1 MLRRVGFHEEYDGVL
16 IARLIQVMNSDDL
29 GNSGPDADEG
39 VGDEWAAMRRMG
51 WYAASLRAAA
61 ALGGA
66 ALGSA
71 LVNTGR
77 YEPGNPDR
85 MPIGVTEMG
94 MKLVSRDEWFGLIAD
109 RLAEL
114 IKGRFGM
121 SEEFLVRH
129 LRDDARMW
137 LARLGG
143 DTAKWDDRVALLL
156 SDEVIARWRVT
167 RPA

>member
-1 MLRRVGFHEEYDGVL
+1 MLRRVGFHEEYDGEL

-29 GNSGPDADEG
+29 GNSGPDADEKA
-39 VGDEWAAMRRMG
+39 GDEIAAMRRMG

-66 ALGSA
+66 ALGNA

-77 YEPGNPDR
+77 YEPGNPER
-85 MPIGVTEMG
+85 MPIGVTRG
-94 MKLVSRDEWFGLIAD
+94 GRKLVSRDEWFGLIAD

-137 LARLGG
+137 LAFLG
-143 DTAKWDDRVALLL
+143 DTAKWDDQVALLL
-156 SDEVIARWRVT
+156 SDEVIDRWRRT
-167 RPA
+167 RPR

>member
-1 MLRRVGFHEEYDGVL
+1 MLRRVGFHEEYDGEL

-29 GNSGPDADEG
+29 GNSGPEPDEEPGDDAA
-39 VGDEWAAMRRMG
+39 VMRRMG
-51 WYAASLRAAA
+51 WYAAGSRAEA

-66 ALGSA
+66 ALGNA
-71 LVNTGR
+71 LVNTGGW
-77 YEPGNPDR
+77 EPGNPDR
-85 MPIGVTEMG
+85 MPIGVTQG
-94 MKLVSRDEWFGLIAD
+94 GWKLVSRDEWFGLIAD

-129 LRDDARMW
+129 LRDDTRMW
-137 LARLGG
+137 LAFLG

-156 SDEVIARWRVT
+156 SDEVIDRWRWS
-167 RPA
+167 RPR

>member
-1 MLRRVGFHEEYDGVL
+1 MLRRVGFHEEYDGELV
-16 IARLIQVMNSDDL
+16 ARLIQVMNSDDL
-29 GNSGPDADEG
+29 GNSGPDADEEA
-39 VGDEWAAMRRMG
+39 GDEVAAMRRMG
-51 WYAASLRAAA
+51 WYAASFRAAA
-61 ALGGA
+61 VLGGA
-66 ALGSA
+66 ALCNA

-77 YEPGNPDR
+77 YEPGNPGR

-94 MKLVSRDEWFGLIAD
+94 MKLVSRDEWFGLIAA

-129 LRDDARMW
+129 LRDDTHMW
-137 LARLGG
+137 LAHLG

-156 SDEVIARWRVT
+156 SDEVIDSWRRT
-167 RPA
+167 RPR